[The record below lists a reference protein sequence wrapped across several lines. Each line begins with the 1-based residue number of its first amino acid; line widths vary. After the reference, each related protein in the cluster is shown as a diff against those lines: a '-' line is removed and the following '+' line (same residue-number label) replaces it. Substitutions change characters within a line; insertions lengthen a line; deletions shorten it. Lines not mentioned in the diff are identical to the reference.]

1 MEAFVLIAGLR
12 RPSGSGSVNSVVQT
26 GAAYDLAGHGIRRI
40 SEVFQAGFKGSAFT
54 LPG

>member
-12 RPSGSGSVNSVVQT
+12 HPTESASVNTVVQT

-40 SEVFQAGFKGSAFT
+40 SEVFQAGFKGATFT